1 MNNYAGMSDKD
12 DEIAA
17 ELSGAGIE
25 VHRHE
30 MFRDQGEVKTAV
42 MGSLYRWSFRRAWYY
57 WMAEGPGIPPMY
69 ANILHEKFGQE
80 VRVDGN
86 AGCPSPKK
94 CLKGFAVGHYHIDT
108 QAGLNALAD
117 IIRRIVSEAA

>member
-17 ELSGAGIE
+17 ELSLARIE
-25 VHRHE
+25 VHRSE
-30 MFRDQGEVKTAV
+30 IFRGQGEVKTAV
-42 MGSLYRWSFRRAWYY
+42 MGSLYRWGFTRAWYY
-57 WMAEGPGIPPMY
+57 WVAKGPGIPPVY
-69 ANILHEKFGQE
+69 ANELHRQHGKE

-86 AGCPSPKK
+86 CTCPSPKEWF
-94 CLKGFAVGHYHIDT
+94 KGFAVGHYHIDT

-117 IIRRIVSEAA
+117 VIRKIIAEVK